1 LLWALP
7 FSSIDLRWLRLRGYS
22 GLDFVRIDSEHSW
35 RRDESMENMIR
46 AAYMAEIRP
55 IFLVDKGDSYII
67 RKAMEIGAS
76 RTIQCH

>member
-1 LLWALP
+1 
-7 FSSIDLRWLRLRGYS
+7 
-22 GLDFVRIDSEHSW
+22 
-35 RRDESMENMIR
+35 MENMIR